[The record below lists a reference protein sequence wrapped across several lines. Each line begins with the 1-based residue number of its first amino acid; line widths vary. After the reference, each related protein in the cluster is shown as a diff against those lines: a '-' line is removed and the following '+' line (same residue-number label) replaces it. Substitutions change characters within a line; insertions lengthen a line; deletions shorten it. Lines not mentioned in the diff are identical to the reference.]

1 MKKQRKNFLTNANF
15 NAILA
20 QYSLYVGITEG
31 ELIRQ
36 VIYSNYIDLLAKGEL
51 TPQKQ

>member
-15 NAILA
+15 NSILE
-20 QYSLYVGITEG
+20 QYSLFMGITEG

-36 VIYSNYIDLLAKGEL
+36 LVYENYIDLLAQGEL
-51 TPQKQ
+51 TPPKQ